1 MDVKESDQIIES
13 LLFANPDPLSQSL
26 LNQVFDK
33 PVPFLNEAVKR
44 LNEFYLK
51 NNKPYFID
59 NIAGGYQLVTKP
71 EFDIWIR
78 RLLGKSNKLILSA
91 AALDTLAII
100 AYKQPIGRYD
110 IEAIRGVDSSGV
122 IKTLLSRN
130 LIMIKGR
137 GDGPGRPLLYSTTKL
152 FLEKFGLNRLS
163 DMPKLKEVSEIIES
177 DPSLGEQITV
187 FEKEEGVLNNEDIVD
202 EGLNAVS
209 YTHLTLPT
217 ILLV

>member
-51 NNKPYFID
+51 NKKPYFID

-137 GDGPGRPLLYSTTKL
+137 GDGPGRPLLYSTTKI

-187 FEKEEGVLNNEDIVD
+187 FENKEDAIND
-202 EGLNAVS
+202 EGENGES
-209 YTHLTLPT
+209 INETK
-217 ILLV
+217 

>member
-33 PVPFLNEAVKR
+33 PIPFLNEAVKR
-44 LNEFYLK
+44 LNDFYLE
-51 NNKPYFID
+51 NDKPYFID

-100 AYKQPIGRYD
+100 AYKQPIGRYN

-177 DPSLGEQITV
+177 DSSLGEQITV
-187 FEKEEGVLNNEDIVD
+187 FENEEGAINGSAESVESINE
-202 EGLNAVS
+202 
-209 YTHLTLPT
+209 TK
-217 ILLV
+217 

>member
-13 LLFANPDPLSQSL
+13 LLFASPDPLSQSL

-33 PVPFLNEAVKR
+33 PIPFLNETVER

-51 NNKPYFID
+51 NKKPYFID

-177 DPSLGEQITV
+177 DSSLGEQITV
-187 FEKEEGVLNNEDIVD
+187 FEKDDGVLNNED
-202 EGLNAVS
+202 EGIESINE
-209 YTHLTLPT
+209 TE
-217 ILLV
+217 

>member
-33 PVPFLNEAVKR
+33 PIPFLNEAVKR
-44 LNEFYLK
+44 LNDFYLK

-177 DPSLGEQITV
+177 DPILGEQITV
-187 FEKEEGVLNNEDIVD
+187 FENEEDAVNDGVESGESINE
-202 EGLNAVS
+202 
-209 YTHLTLPT
+209 TK
-217 ILLV
+217 

>member
-13 LLFANPDPLSQSL
+13 LLFASPDPLSQSL

-33 PVPFLNEAVKR
+33 PIPFLNEAVKR

-51 NNKPYFID
+51 NKKPYFID

-187 FEKEEGVLNNEDIVD
+187 FESEEEIVNNET
-202 EGLNAVS
+202 ESGKSLNE
-209 YTHLTLPT
+209 TK
-217 ILLV
+217 

>member
-1 MDVKESDQIIES
+1 MDVKKSDQIIES
-13 LLFANPDPLSQSL
+13 LLFASPDPLSQSL

-33 PVPFLNEAVKR
+33 PIPFLNETVKR
-44 LNEFYLK
+44 LNEFYL
-51 NNKPYFID
+51 NNKKPYFID
-59 NIAGGYQLVTKP
+59 NIAGGYQLVTRP

-100 AYKQPIGRYD
+100 AYKQPIGRYN

-187 FEKEEGVLNNEDIVD
+187 FENEEGVVNDEYESDKSLNE
-202 EGLNAVS
+202 
-209 YTHLTLPT
+209 TK
-217 ILLV
+217 

>member
-13 LLFANPDPLSQSL
+13 LLFASPDPLSQSL

-33 PVPFLNEAVKR
+33 PIPFLNEAVKR
-44 LNEFYLK
+44 LNDFYLN

-177 DPSLGEQITV
+177 DSSLGEQITV
-187 FEKEEGVLNNEDIVD
+187 FENEEGPFNDEAESGESINE
-202 EGLNAVS
+202 
-209 YTHLTLPT
+209 TK
-217 ILLV
+217 

>member
-1 MDVKESDQIIES
+1 MDVKKSDQIIES
-13 LLFANPDPLSQSL
+13 LLFASPDPLSQSL

-33 PVPFLNEAVKR
+33 PIPFLNESVKR
-44 LNEFYLK
+44 LNDFYLK

-71 EFDIWIR
+71 KFDIWIR

-130 LIMIKGR
+130 LVMIKGR

-187 FEKEEGVLNNEDIVD
+187 FEKDDVVVNSEDESGKSLNE
-202 EGLNAVS
+202 
-209 YTHLTLPT
+209 TK
-217 ILLV
+217 